1 MNIKI
6 AIAKPSDA
14 VTIST
19 IGRLSF
25 RDAFSRLFNSK
36 TELQE
41 YLDFT
46 YNPEKIAKSIG
57 KENNVYFIAYME
69 NVAVGFAKLKK
80 NSLESRI
87 RSVAQMEL
95 QKIYVLSYYHGSGA
109 GAALME
115 AVDDYARQLQPDY
128 LWLHVHV
135 SNEKALR
142 FYLKNGFNISGKH
155 YFTIGTQTFEF
166 HMMCLPV
173 AVMEPCSA

>member
-1 MNIKI
+1 MKIRVNI
-6 AIAKPSDA
+6 ATPLDA

-25 RDAFSRLFNSK
+25 RDAFARLFNNK
-36 TELQE
+36 KELQE

-46 YNPEKIAKSIG
+46 YQPEKIAKSMR
-57 KENNVYFIAYME
+57 KENNVYFIAWVE
-69 NVAVGFAKLKK
+69 NVPVGFAKLKK
-80 NSLESRI
+80 NSLETKI

-109 GAALME
+109 GAALMD
-115 AVDDYARQLQPDY
+115 AVVDYAHQIAPDY
-128 LWLHVHV
+128 LWLHVDV

-155 YFTIGTQTFEF
+155 FSTIGTQTFEF

-173 AVMEPCSA
+173 AVMQPCSA

>member
-25 RDAFSRLFNSK
+25 RDAFARLFNSK
-36 TELQE
+36 KELQE
-41 YLDFT
+41 YLDLT
-46 YNPEKIAKSIG
+46 YNPEKIARSIG
-57 KENNVYFIAYME
+57 KESNVYFIAYME

-109 GAALME
+109 GAALMG
-115 AVDDYARQLQPDY
+115 AITDYAQQQQPDY

-135 SNEKALR
+135 GNEKALR

-155 YFTIGTQTFEF
+155 YFTIGAQTFEF

>member
-1 MNIKI
+1 MKIRVNI
-6 AIAKPSDA
+6 ATLSDA
-14 VTIST
+14 ASIST

-25 RDAFSRLFNSK
+25 RDAFARLFNSK

-46 YNPEKIAKSIG
+46 YQPEKIGRSIR
-57 KENNVYFIAYME
+57 KENNVYFIAYVE
-69 NVAVGFAKLKK
+69 DVAVGFAKLKK
-80 NSLESRI
+80 NSLESKI

-109 GAALME
+109 GAALMD
-115 AVDDYARQLQPDY
+115 AVIGYAHQISPDY
-128 LWLHVHV
+128 LWLHVHI

-142 FYLKNGFNISGKH
+142 FYLKKGFNISGKH
-155 YFTIGTQTFEF
+155 FFTIGTQTFEF

-173 AVMEPCSA
+173 AVMQPCSA